1 MRIATAKIGGSSM
14 TAEIMTMQNRGTSR
28 ADLRGILRKQTIIQS
43 KQRGLSLSEL
53 ATASII
59 EETRLSGILTG
70 EVDDVTLREL
80 AGLSLA
86 LDVPLTALLSD
97 S

>member
-1 MRIATAKIGGSSM
+1 M
-14 TAEIMTMQNRGTSR
+14 TAEILNMHSRGTPKP
-28 ADLRGILRKQTIIQS
+28 DLHDILRKQTIIRF

-53 ATASII
+53 AAASII

-70 EVDDVTLREL
+70 EANGITLREL
-80 AGLSLA
+80 TGLSLA
-86 LDVPLTALLSD
+86 LGVPLTALLSE

>member
-1 MRIATAKIGGSSM
+1 M

-59 EETRLSGILTG
+59 DETRLSGILTG

>member
-1 MRIATAKIGGSSM
+1 M

>member
-1 MRIATAKIGGSSM
+1 MRIATVKIGGSSM
-14 TAEIMTMQNRGTSR
+14 TAEIMTMQNRGMSR
-28 ADLRGILRKQTIIQS
+28 SDLRGILRKQTIIRS

>member
-1 MRIATAKIGGSSM
+1 M
-14 TAEIMTMQNRGTSR
+14 TAEILTMQNRGTSS
-28 ADLRGILRKQTIIQS
+28 ADLHGILRKQAIIRS

-70 EVDDVTLREL
+70 EADGVTLREL

-86 LDVPLTALLSD
+86 LEIPLTALLSE

>member
-1 MRIATAKIGGSSM
+1 MTAKMVNMHS
-14 TAEIMTMQNRGTSR
+14 RGTSKP
-28 ADLRGILRKQTIIQS
+28 DLHDILRKQTIIRF

-53 ATASII
+53 AAASII

-70 EVDDVTLREL
+70 EANGITLREL
-80 AGLSLA
+80 TGLSLA
-86 LDVPLTALLSD
+86 LGVPLAALLSD

>member
-1 MRIATAKIGGSSM
+1 M

-43 KQRGLSLSEL
+43 KQRGLSLSAL

-59 EETRLSGILTG
+59 DETRLSGILTG

>member
-1 MRIATAKIGGSSM
+1 M

-28 ADLRGILRKQTIIQS
+28 ADLRGILRKQAIIRS

-53 ATASII
+53 ASASII

>member
-1 MRIATAKIGGSSM
+1 M
-14 TAEIMTMQNRGTSR
+14 TAEILTMQNRGTSR
-28 ADLRGILRKQTIIQS
+28 ADLHGILRKQATIRS
-43 KQRGLSLSEL
+43 KQCGLSLSEL

-70 EVDDVTLREL
+70 EADGVTLREL

-86 LDVPLTALLSD
+86 LDVPLTALLSE